1 MPRQPLLTVNE
12 NPGHILIG
20 QATRGERPEL
30 EAIIAQCIMVW
41 PEVEAQIAVLLGF
54 LLKSDNKAA
63 LVVFYSLRR
72 SSAQYS
78 AVSKAASVSL
88 NERDQELLAAT
99 ISTTKSIEKER
110 NALVHGHFGTAS
122 NIPDGITWM
131 HTDDYVQLGIQ
142 AQLHRQ
148 LLDDKIRQQIYSA
161 LYVYKAQDLQSIL
174 NAIKE
179 LAVFWYNLLQYLRM
193 PTTIPNSAL
202 VEERYQ
208 RLCSQPRIAQAL
220 DNLRRKDNPGD

>member
-1 MPRQPLLTVNE
+1 MPRQPLLSLTD

-20 QATRGERPEL
+20 QVTRGERPEL
-30 EAIIAQCIMVW
+30 EAITAQCITVW

-54 LLKSDNKAA
+54 LLKSDNQAA
-63 LVVFYSLRR
+63 LVVFHSLRR

-78 AVSKAASVSL
+78 TVSKAASVSL
-88 NERDQELLAAT
+88 NARDQELLAAT
-99 ISTTKSIEKER
+99 ISATKSLEKER

-142 AQLHRQ
+142 GQVHHQLI
-148 LLDDKIRQQIYSA
+148 DDGVRQQVYSA
-161 LYVYKAQDLQSIL
+161 LYVYRAQDLQSIL
-174 NAIKE
+174 NGIKE

-193 PTTIPNSAL
+193 YTAIQNAAL
-202 VEERYQ
+202 IDERYQ
-208 RLCSQPRIAQAL
+208 QICAAPLIAQAL
-220 DNLRRKDNPGD
+220 ENLRRRG